1 MDDQRKAYA
10 AALGAV
16 ACWSTVAAAF
26 KLTLAHIGSDAL
38 VVYSAAAALV
48 FLGAVTLVTGSLGEF
63 RQWSAADVLR
73 SATLGSLNPFLYY
86 LVLFK
91 AYDLL
96 PAHQAQPLN
105 FAWPV
110 VLVALSAILLRQR
123 IRAVSYAAL
132 AISFSGV
139 VIIATHGNPL
149 SFTLSDPLGVALAL
163 GSTVVWALYWLYSAS
178 DARDPVNRLAANFA
192 FGLAYVAL
200 YAAAS
205 GRLEWPSAA
214 AAAGS
219 VYIGVMEMG
228 LGFVFWLRALKLSR
242 TTAEVG
248 NLIYLTP
255 FLSLMVIAVVVGERI
270 GPATWIGLVLIVVG
284 IVAQNRFGQAPL
296 RA

>member
-96 PAHQAQPLN
+96 PAHRAQPLN

-270 GPATWIGLVLIVVG
+270 GPATGSGWC
-284 IVAQNRFGQAPL
+284 
-296 RA
+296 